1 MYATVFAL
9 SPKLVLTFFFFLG
22 VIIGSFL
29 NVFIY
34 RLHTSRS
41 INGSSHCLSCGTPL
55 KFYELF
61 PLFSYLFLRG
71 RCRTCG
77 SFIPKRYF
85 LVELMTGILFL
96 ATALSFTNPYFLG
109 LFLVIMAVLVVVFVY
124 DLYHMIIPDEMVI
137 ALVVLAF
144 IQQGFLFFF
153 NQIPLSEI
161 GFNLGAGF
169 LATLFLFSLWFYS
182 RGTWLGFGDVKL
194 VFPLAVLVGFEQV
207 FSLVILS
214 FWVGAAIGLTLLGFQ
229 YFKKRGKPHLLFLSR
244 ELTMKSAVPFAPF
257 LIIGFWLEIFF
268 AFDVVGLLIYVP

>member
-41 INGSSHCLSCGTPL
+41 VNGSSHCLSCGTPL

-61 PLFSYLFLRG
+61 PLFSYVFLRG

-77 SFIPKRYF
+77 SFIPRRYF

-96 ATALSFTNPYFLG
+96 ATALSFSNPYFLS
-109 LFLVIMAVLVVVFVY
+109 LFLTVMAVLVVIFVY

-137 ALVVLAF
+137 ALMVLAF
-144 IQQGFLFFF
+144 VQQSFLFFF
-153 NQIPLSEI
+153 EQVPLSEI

-182 RGTWLGFGDVKL
+182 KGAWLGFGDVKL
-194 VFPLAVLVGFEQV
+194 VFPLSVLVGFEQV
-207 FSLVILS
+207 FSMVILS
-214 FWVGAAIGLTLLGFQ
+214 FWVGAAIGLTLLGLQ
-229 YFKKRGKPHLLFLSR
+229 HFKKRGKPHLLFLSR
-244 ELTMKSAVPFAPF
+244 ELTIKSAVPFAPF

-268 AFDVVGLLIYVP
+268 AFDVVGLLVYVP